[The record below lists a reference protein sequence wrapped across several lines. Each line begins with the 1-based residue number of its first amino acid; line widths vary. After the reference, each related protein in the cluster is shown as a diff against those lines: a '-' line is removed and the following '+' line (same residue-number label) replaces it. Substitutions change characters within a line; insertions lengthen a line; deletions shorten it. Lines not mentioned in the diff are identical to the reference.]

1 MPTWLSKCGCSSQY
15 SRRIRSPSLPL
26 RSSGVRMK
34 KISPPPVAN
43 ALALLGHLADVP
55 EERVDGM
62 RNGGRQR
69 PVRIAFERRPMETS
83 KFHLRQM
90 GRDERSLQFHHGRR
104 MLNDIATGV
113 E

>member
-1 MPTWLSKCGCSSQY
+1 MFLA
-15 SRRIRSPSLPL
+15 
-26 RSSGVRMK
+26 VFEEN
-34 KISPPPVAN
+34 KIAVFAAQVFWRPHEKDIATAGSHALQ
-43 ALALLGHLADVP
+43 LALLGHLADVP

-83 KFHLRQM
+83 KFHLRQV

-104 MLNDIATGV
+104 MLNDISTGTD
-113 E
+113 

>member
-1 MPTWLSKCGCSSQY
+1 MFLA
-15 SRRIRSPSLPL
+15 
-26 RSSGVRMK
+26 VFEEN
-34 KISPPPVAN
+34 KIAVFTAQVFGRPHEKDIATAGSH
-43 ALALLGHLADVP
+43 ALQLLDDVPADVP

-83 KFHLRQM
+83 KFHLRQV